1 MTDLQLTPYRQAL
14 TDWSFK
20 AANDK
25 EWLPATVPGTVH
37 TDLLAH
43 GKIPDPFYG
52 TNEKDVQWIDKQD
65 WEYITTVTIEQ
76 AVLRHSHVEL
86 VFHGLDTYADVYLNG
101 QLVLSADNMF
111 RTWRADVKAY
121 AKSGENT
128 LRIVFRSPIQ
138 EDLPKLEALGYPLP
152 ASNDQSDVGELG
164 DKRVS
169 IFARKAPYHYGWD
182 WGPRF
187 VTSGIW
193 REAELVAWSD
203 VRIESVFIRQDQIT
217 AETAELTAVIQV
229 YSEREREANIHIQTD
244 GDNWERKVTLQE
256 GTDVIEL
263 RLTVD
268 QPHLWWSRGLGEAHL
283 YTFTTEVL
291 DEASRQPL
299 ATHEVRTG
307 LRSVRLVREQHED
320 MPGTSFYFELNGVP
334 VFAKGA
340 NHIPNDSFLTRVT
353 RERYLHEIVS
363 AADANMNMLRV
374 WGGGIYEN
382 DEFYELCDE
391 YGILVWQDFMF
402 ACSMYPGDEEF
413 LDSVQAEAEDNIRR
427 LRNHPSIV
435 LWCGNNEI
443 DSAWAHYIENGG
455 WGWKKDYTEEQRNKI
470 WADYEAI
477 FHELLPEV
485 VEAEAPGAEYWPSSP
500 LVDLTGDADQH
511 TRSLTDTGDIHYW
524 GVWHGSEP
532 FENYNSYVGRFM
544 SEYGFQSFPEYR
556 SVRTYAEESDL
567 ELESEVML
575 RHQKNGAG
583 NRLIKEYMD
592 KYLPQPKDF
601 PSFLYM
607 SQVLQAEAMQ
617 MAIEAHRRNKP
628 YCMGTLYWQM
638 NDCWPVASWAGM
650 DYYGRWKALHYYAKR
665 SFRDIAVSVDGTDS
679 ENFHIYTISDVL
691 SPAALTL
698 RVKVLGLD
706 GELYKEIPQSFHLA
720 GNDCVK
726 QMSLSKQHLL
736 DGVDPHQAVLLVEL
750 EHEGEVIDSKLN
762 YFVPAKEVALSQP
775 QITVTETTE
784 NGVSV
789 IKLTTDKLAR
799 QVWLSADNTGEF
811 SDNYFDLLPGQ
822 THTVYFNQLA
832 AVPQKDANAT
842 QLQHGLSTA
851 RFTPAVVEGLKVT
864 SMADYIEL

>member
-1 MTDLQLTPYRQAL
+1 MTDLQLTPYRQPL

-20 AANDK
+20 AADET
-25 EWLPATVPGTVH
+25 EWLQATVPGTVH

-52 TNEKDVQWIDKQD
+52 TNEKDVQWIDKKD
-65 WEYITTVTIEQ
+65 WEYITTVTIEEST
-76 AVLRHSHVEL
+76 LRHSHVEL
-86 VFHGLDTYADVYLNG
+86 VFHGLDTYADVHLNG

-121 AKSGENT
+121 ARAGENT

-203 VRIESVFIRQDQIT
+203 VRIESVFIRQDTVT
-217 AETAELTAVIQV
+217 AESAELTAVIQV
-229 YSEREREANIHIQTD
+229 YSEIEREANIHIRTD
-244 GDNWERKVTLQE
+244 SENWEQKVTLQE
-256 GTDVIEL
+256 GTDIIEL
-263 RLTVD
+263 PLTIE
-268 QPHLWWSRGLGEAHL
+268 QPRLWWSRGLGEANL

-291 DEASRQPL
+291 DATSRKPFAQQQ
-299 ATHEVRTG
+299 VRTG
-307 LRSVRLVREQHED
+307 LRSVRLVREQHAD

-340 NHIPNDSFLTRVT
+340 NHIPNDSFSPRVT
-353 RERYLHEIVS
+353 RERYLHEIAS
-363 AADANMNMLRV
+363 AVDANMNMLRV

-382 DEFYELCDE
+382 NDFYELCDE

-402 ACSMYPGDEEF
+402 ACSMYPGDEAF
-413 LDSVQAEAEDNIRR
+413 LDSVQAEAEDNVRR

-443 DSAWAHYIENGG
+443 DSAWAHYVENGG
-455 WGWKKDYTEEQRNKI
+455 WGWKKDYTEEQRNQI
-470 WADYEAI
+470 WADYEAV

-500 LVDLTGDADQH
+500 LVDLTGDEHQH
-511 TRSLTDTGDIHYW
+511 ARSLTDSGDIHYW

-532 FENYNSYVGRFM
+532 FENYNVHVGRFM

-575 RHQKNGAG
+575 RHQKNGSG

-638 NDCWPVASWAGM
+638 NDCWPVASWAGI
-650 DYYGRWKALHYYAKR
+650 DYYGRWKALHYHAKR
-665 SFRDIAVSVDGTDS
+665 SFRDLAVSVDGTSGEHFD
-679 ENFHIYTISDVL
+679 IYTISDIL

-706 GELYKEIPQSFHLA
+706 GGLYKEIPQSLNLA
-720 GNDCVK
+720 GGDCVK
-726 QMSLSKQHLL
+726 QLSLSRDHLL
-736 DGVDPHQAVLLVEL
+736 DGVDPQQAVLLVEL
-750 EHEGEVIDSKLN
+750 EHDGEIVDSKLN
-762 YFVPAKEVALSQP
+762 YFVPAKDIVLEQP
-775 QITVTETTE
+775 NITVTETNE
-784 NGVSV
+784 HGVSV

-822 THTVYFNQLA
+822 THTVYFRQMA
-832 AVPQKDANAT
+832 AIPRRDAKQPEYGTRA
-842 QLQHGLSTA
+842 A
-851 RFTPAVVEGLKVT
+851 YFTPTAVEGLKVT
-864 SMADYIEL
+864 SMADYVEL